1 MTGLAQVP
9 QSPKGR
15 LSAPLNP
22 DARALSSREI
32 SFNWFPPPGKPLG
45 YKVRGE
51 WIPGKSVGPLLQV
64 FHTDIC
70 TKGVQVHTQKREQV
84 HPFWSPPSLKGPLL
98 VNEAYARKIPG
109 GFISSSIN
117 YHEAPRLSWPPI
129 SEEWHTTNPRADLV
143 RDKQFLTHH
152 VMF

>member
-1 MTGLAQVP
+1 MSGLSQVP

-51 WIPGKSVGPLLQV
+51 WIPGKSVGSLLQV

-70 TKGVQVHTQKREQV
+70 TERIQVHTQKGSK
-84 HPFWSPPSLKGPLL
+84 FIPSGPLH
-98 VNEAYARKIPG
+98 P
-109 GFISSSIN
+109 
-117 YHEAPRLSWPPI
+117 
-129 SEEWHTTNPRADLV
+129 
-143 RDKQFLTHH
+143 
-152 VMF
+152 